1 MRALSSVHQP
11 TTRADS
17 QVLTEL
23 LYCTS
28 MRMRCERCLDNFCMI
43 LAKLIVEK
51 KLRHEKSVKRS
62 TSSSCFCPFG
72 RMVVR
77 TIVCR
82 DGRCMCSSTP
92 PDSDRRA
99 NRVWQ
104 YRKKLRGR
112 VMSAGES
119 Q

>member
-1 MRALSSVHQP
+1 M
-11 TTRADS
+11 
-17 QVLTEL
+17 
-23 LYCTS
+23 YWTS
-28 MRMRCERCLDNFCMI
+28 IRIRCERCLDSFCMI

-51 KLRHEKSVKRS
+51 KLRHEKSVSKS

-99 NRVWQ
+99 NLVQ
-104 YRKKLRGR
+104 YRKKLGKFR
-112 VMSAGES
+112 
-119 Q
+119 